1 MIYSKDYQYI
11 SKRTRQ
17 IWANVW
23 MLLTPVILFLMMEH
37 INNPYG
43 NLNIGL
49 KYWIINVAILEIIFI
64 FFYYICC
71 PYRITV
77 IIFYGIGVVFSI
89 ANYCVGIFRNGNAIM
104 PSDIPA
110 LKTAMNVSSNYKI
123 ELPINSFKWISLAI
137 ICCVVTVCVCRMIEN
152 RMKIKTR
159 ICLGGLI
166 LVLTL
171 SGYMGIDFKN
181 GYYKIN
187 LDYWEIS
194 NSYYKYGIP
203 VTFLTLCQNTKVKKP
218 ENYKKESVI
227 EVYNTYDD
235 NNNRE
240 QNITDD
246 KRPTVIAI
254 MNESWSDLNIIHDFE
269 SNPDYMPFWHSFDT
283 PVMKGDLLVSVHGS
297 RTCNTEFEF
306 LTGASMRNLP
316 RWSYPY
322 QQYSLKTLPSLAR
335 EFKNNGY
342 DTVAIHP
349 GKPENWNR
357 KNALLNLGFDRFID
371 KNDFIDPEYIGYFI
385 SDKSCYDKIIEEF
398 KNKEKE
404 KFIFAVTIQN
414 HGGYNSSRFNN
425 DEMVQ
430 LGSELN
436 TYTDAREYLTLIQ
449 KADQALES
457 LFTYFEKIDEPVII
471 CIFGDHQPY
480 LDEEFY
486 EKLYGH
492 SLKELSSEEEEKRYM
507 TPYLIWSNYDTGI
520 QKERKNTS
528 ANFLGTL
535 LLNASGILEN
545 PFYEYIYSMQQEI
558 TEMNRDYYRT
568 KDGVLHKSDEDDEWL
583 KEYQDMQYY
592 EMFDK

>member
-1 MIYSKDYQYI
+1 M
-11 SKRTRQ
+11 
-17 IWANVW
+17 
-23 MLLTPVILFLMMEH
+23 
-37 INNPYG
+37 
-43 NLNIGL
+43 
-49 KYWIINVAILEIIFI
+49 AILEIIFI
-64 FFYYICC
+64 FFYYICF

-342 DTVAIHP
+342 DTVAILP